1 MSIEESAIAARQ
13 SSSLRH
19 SRSEVRTA
27 TDTLQALALCGDS
40 ILIEFQAAAGESGV
54 KVVREFQDRVYG
66 KAVRLTN
73 GAYRAM
79 GIAMQVVRE
88 LMLDKCPVCQGRGYI
103 PASADGEN
111 EREHSCLACNS
122 TGKIAQDDGQRALM
136 AGADRYTNDLARV
149 YAETIEWVNLRQ
161 SRALFECKR
170 LLRP

>member
-1 MSIEESAIAARQ
+1 MSIEEQALAARQ
-13 SSSLRH
+13 SSSLKH

-54 KVVREFQDRVYG
+54 KVVRELIGRIQGRVVL
-66 KAVRLTN
+66 AN
-73 GAYRAM
+73 SSFRAI
-79 GIAMQVVRE
+79 GIALQIARE
-88 LMLDKCPVCQGRGYI
+88 LMLDKCPACQGRGHI

-111 EREHSCLACNS
+111 ERDHPCLACNN
-122 TGKIAQDDGQRALM
+122 TGRIAQDDTQRALM
-136 AGADRYTNDLARV
+136 AGESKYTPVLAKL
-149 YAETIEWVNLRQ
+149 YAETLEWVNLRQ